1 MKGELI
7 KPIILDDLIP
17 KNYQVD
23 VAEQLTYNIPYNF
36 QSVTAVVR
44 GYDTCVDRNTIDS
57 LQFVHYALLDG
68 VPSEVFSLIRP
79 MLYFVEERLD
89 RKISDVRRIKINCL
103 TRNGN
108 SFTKDNY
115 NIPHTDEPNPEFLSL
130 IYYVND
136 SDGDTFFFNESV
148 GEAVNGVT
156 INSRI
161 SPKMGRA
168 VIFDSRR
175 FHAGSNPI
183 ESQSRFVINIT
194 FKLQDEKQILE
205 NLGQGIG

>member
-1 MKGELI
+1 MRDELI

-23 VAEQLTYNIPYNF
+23 VADQLTYNTPYNF

-79 MLYFVEERLD
+79 MLYFVEERLSK
-89 RKISDVRRIKINCL
+89 KISDVRRVKINCL
-103 TRNGN
+103 TRNVN

-136 SDGDTFFFNESV
+136 SDGDTFFFNEAV

-156 INSRI
+156 IHSRI

-205 NLGQGIG
+205 NLG